1 MTAVVV
7 VFIVAGLLSVRW
19 IFGEAWRDMES
30 KCDTWPGPD
39 AWPDELWRPR

>member
-7 VFIVAGLLSVRW
+7 LLIAAGTLAVVL
-19 IFGEAWRDMES
+19 ILGEAWRDMES